1 MDIIIFYALSIL
13 GWRVFEKL
21 KIPTP
26 AILGPIVAL
35 CSANFFGLDIV
46 VPVWLKPLLSIIM
59 GIMLGLRF
67 NLKFKGLLKEILL
80 VGSWIILISLVTAQV
95 LLSTGLDKSTA
106 LFGATPGGIAEI
118 SLMAMS
124 FGANIFVVALL
135 QSTRLLTT
143 MIAIPMLTKRIP
155 KKIHSTYRKEEN
167 KSSAGNSWKVWG
179 LIIPM
184 AVAAALI
191 LGFFKVSASSLIGP
205 MLAVGIYTKTK
216 DIHINLNKAFQKWVQ
231 IGVGGLI
238 GLNITKESLLS
249 LPDYLVPILYLNLL
263 IVGGSIIL
271 GFVLHRI
278 SGWDLLT
285 CLLSTAPAG
294 LTPIVLLSLELNA
307 DSNRVVLFQ
316 MLRFATVVLFA
327 PLGGQLLLGG

>member
-13 GWRVFEKL
+13 GWQVFEKL

-35 CSANFFGLDIV
+35 CIGNFYGLDIV
-46 VPVWLKPLLSIIM
+46 VPEWIKPLLSIIM

-67 NLKFKGLLKEILL
+67 NLKFKGLLKEIFL
-80 VGSWIILISLVTAQV
+80 VGSWIIILSLITAQV
-95 LLSTGLDKSTA
+95 LFFTGLDKSTA
-106 LFGATPGGIAEI
+106 LFGATPGGLAEL
-118 SLMAMS
+118 SLVAMS

-143 MIAIPMLTKRIP
+143 MIAIPMIVKRIP
-155 KKIHSTYRKEEN
+155 KETQSISKKEEE
-167 KSSAGNSWKVWG
+167 KSTARGKWKAWG
-179 LIIPM
+179 IIIPM

-191 LGFFKVSASSLIGP
+191 LGFFKVAASSLIGP
-205 MLAVGIYTKTK
+205 MLAVGIYTKIK
-216 DIHINLNKAFQKWVQ
+216 DIHIKLNKTFQNWVQ

-238 GLNITKESLLS
+238 GLSITKASLLS
-249 LPDYLVPILYLNLL
+249 FQDYLVPILYLNLL
-263 IVGGSIIL
+263 IVGGSLIL
-271 GFVLHRI
+271 GFVLHKI
-278 SGWDLLT
+278 TGWDLLT

-294 LTPIVLLSLELNA
+294 LTPMILLSLELNA

-316 MLRFATVVLFA
+316 LLRFVTVVLFA